1 MNEVIMMMLYK
12 TLITLTQLL
21 NDDLRLAFGLTE
33 DVAFLHPLKES
44 GSALPANRIC
54 VSLVNVERETGG
66 GIHFKYKSSDG
77 DYVQKTTPPWHLN
90 LYVLIA
96 AVFPEKQYPESLHLF
111 SGILS
116 FLQKNNQLVVS
127 GHTGPVS
134 VEPVNLSFQELS
146 NLWSIC
152 GGSYYPSVLC
162 KMRVLS
168 VDEQEI
174 AGLASGIKNEELKMK
189 NE

>member
-1 MNEVIMMMLYK
+1 MYK
-12 TLITLTQLL
+12 TLVTLTQLL

-33 DVAFLHPLKES
+33 DVAFLCPVKEA
-44 GSALPANRIC
+44 GSSLSSNKVC

-66 GIHFKYKSSDG
+66 GIQFRYKSSEQ
-77 DYVQKTTPPWHLN
+77 DYVQKIRPPWYLN
-90 LYVLIA
+90 IYVLIA

-116 FLQKNNQLVVS
+116 FLQKNNLLVIPDNAE
-127 GHTGPVS
+127 PVS
-134 VEPVNLSFQELS
+134 VEPVNLSMQELS

-162 KMRVLS
+162 KIRVLP
-168 VDEQEI
+168 VDGQEMT
-174 AGLASGIKNEELKMK
+174 GLAAGIKNEELKMK
-189 NE
+189 N